1 MNRYVYIYLILIN
14 SAAFCCMGL
23 DKLRAVKGEWRISER
38 SLFLLAAAG
47 GSAGALAGMFL
58 FRHKTKHMSF
68 RIGLPLILLL
78 QLAAALW
85 FLSRSVR

>member
-1 MNRYVYIYLILIN
+1 
-14 SAAFCCMGL
+14 MGL